1 AGDRARDP
9 AHGSTVSTAASPAAA
24 PTAPGSSAT
33 GPTDSGSTAPGGAT
47 PGPAGRS
54 GSDGRGR
61 TAHGPAAVQAGGARA
76 DRGADPALPGCAGG
90 ADDDGIDVSAR
101 GHPGGP
107 AREGQPEPQ
116 GHSPQRRAEEVRLG
130 RQREVVVQLS
140 ADSQPAERKD
150 RLDAE
155 ARRRLPRSEE
165 GHHGRHSASARE
177 GAG

>member
-1 AGDRARDP
+1 MTRGRRMGTGCWIPKRPIRSLVIALAILLTVPPFPLPRAQQPPPPPQAPRPP
-9 AHGSTVSTAASPAAA
+9 APPTQAQPPQAA
-24 PTAPGSSAT
+24 PPQAQT
-33 GPTDSGSTAPGGAT
+33 
-47 PGPAGRS
+47 
-54 GSDGRGR
+54 
-61 TAHGPAAVQAGGARA
+61 AVQAGVARA
-76 DRGADPALPGCAGG
+76 DRGADRALPGCAGG

-155 ARRRLPRSEE
+155 ARRSLPRSQE
-165 GHHGRHSASARE
+165 R
-177 GAG
+177 